1 MSRACL
7 ISFLLLLSFLLS
19 PAGAKRLV
27 ACSEVMLQTTGMSGK
42 DAVSART
49 VDYPSVEK
57 ADLRWK
63 TIPRG
68 MSWQSTAPGN
78 VAGLCWQNP
87 YGFVGLA
94 FGGQEDSAKDPQNTG
109 LYIDG
114 LNEKGLS
121 AAQLWLNEADYAHT
135 AANTASSL
143 YYQDLVPWVLGNYE
157 TTDQVKSALQQVTV
171 WGVVEETDP
180 YLPLHLVVHDAN
192 RNTLIVEWTQRNG
205 VSVQQ
210 IYNGD
215 ATAGVGVL
223 ANSPPYPD
231 QVEHLIAYEGLNDLN
246 ALEGLPGDTLSPSR
260 FVRLAKLN
268 AYGRTIDSS
277 LGSVTQA
284 FHLMNRVNVVNGE
297 KRVTYPPDDPNPRWD
312 YTGLTL
318 VRDHANLTLWYRGY
332 YNQTLRSIRFESL
345 NFDRPADRE
354 GLPVDVN
361 PDSSLRYG
369 TGQDVSTMLN
379 APQSS
384 LLWDEDAKVWR
395 LTLSLTVQ
403 VPDERRGRLGRL
415 FIFARTTDGRFYCMT
430 PRGVWAPTGGSFL
443 LPCRV
448 GPLETATFREV
459 VRDLPVPP
467 FQGTR
472 IFVGYGATQ
481 TDMFLQHTYGLAYV
495 VGEKTVKE

>member
-1 MSRACL
+1 M
-7 ISFLLLLSFLLS
+7 
-19 PAGAKRLV
+19 
-27 ACSEVMLQTTGMSGK
+27 
-42 DAVSART
+42 
-49 VDYPSVEK
+49 
-57 ADLRWK
+57 
-63 TIPRG
+63 
-68 MSWQSTAPGN
+68 
-78 VAGLCWQNP
+78 
-87 YGFVGLA
+87 
-94 FGGQEDSAKDPQNTG
+94 
-109 LYIDG
+109 
-114 LNEKGLS
+114 
-121 AAQLWLNEADYAHT
+121 
-135 AANTASSL
+135 
-143 YYQDLVPWVLGNYE
+143 
-157 TTDQVKSALQQVTV
+157 
-171 WGVVEETDP
+171 
-180 YLPLHLVVHDAN
+180 
-192 RNTLIVEWTQRNG
+192 EWTQRNG

-210 IYNGD
+210 IYDGD

-318 VRDHANLTLWYRGY
+318 VRDHVNMTLWYRSY
-332 YNQTLRSIRFESL
+332 YNQTLRSIRFENL

-369 TGQDVSTMLN
+369 AGQDVSTMLN

-430 PRGVWAPTGGSFL
+430 PRGVWVHTGGSFL

-495 VGEKTVKE
+495 VGEKIVKEQSAGTLVDQLEPSMKPR